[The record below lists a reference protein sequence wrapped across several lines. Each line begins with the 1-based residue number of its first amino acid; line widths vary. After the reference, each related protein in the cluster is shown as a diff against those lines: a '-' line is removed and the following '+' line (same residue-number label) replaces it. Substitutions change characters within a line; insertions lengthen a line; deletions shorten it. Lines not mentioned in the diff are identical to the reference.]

1 MSASYGCFDPQL
13 TLGPGATQHSHE
25 SSASAGVYGL
35 AALLHD
41 QFFAYSIDMS
51 TAAEEVRGGLTALL
65 DKLGAPLCV
74 KRAVCEE

>member
-1 MSASYGCFDPQL
+1 MA
-13 TLGPGATQHSHE
+13 AWVHSLAWGRLSKLME

-51 TAAEEVRGGLTALL
+51 TAAEEVRGSSLL
-65 DKLGAPLCV
+65 SSPVNLDTGGSAAC
-74 KRAVCEE
+74 